1 MKVFVLKRLVK
12 DGEAFCDVWV
22 AKTEE
27 EVKKKAVEAVMAD
40 WFFAFGNHNAEV
52 DENGDDLKAYD
63 NDEIMDTYID
73 YWKDEEQWDLVED
86 EL

>member
-22 AKTEE
+22 GETEE
-27 EVKKKAVEAVMAD
+27 AVKKKAIDSVMAD
-40 WFFAFGNHNAEV
+40 WFYAFGDA
-52 DENGDDLKAYD
+52 DKALCS
-63 NDEIMDTYID
+63 NDEIVDTYID
-73 YWKDEEQWDLVED
+73 YWKDEEQWDLFET